1 MRYGF
6 CEIVQEAGIVRVL
19 VAMSAFLASGAL
31 GLGLAFSQIVSPAPA
46 GDVAAVPVISSAAPV
61 AKPAQQPT
69 SGAAAPATNSFAHGA
84 NGSAAQAAAAAAL
97 LSAPVAGAGASAA
110 ASTVAQSSTA
120 MNTPSMSAPM
130 AAAPMGEGTPPANAA
145 NSSGHRFPAYT
156 SANVDGPYIAIT
168 FDDGPN
174 PETTPKLLK
183 ILEARGIK
191 ATFFVVGTRASEN
204 PELLRRMAEAG
215 HEIGNHSWNHPQL
228 PKVSV
233 QEADRQISQT
243 SAAIHAAIG
252 KDPIY
257 LRPPYG
263 AMNNTLRKHI
273 EDKFGLAMVYWS
285 ADSLD
290 WKNRDTQ
297 SIYDKVMAQTRP
309 GGIILMHD
317 IHATT
322 VAAVPRV
329 VDALIAK
336 GYKFVTVSELI
347 AMNRPV
353 PRKEEVA
360 SLTPQPAR
368 KKPKPQAASA
378 SAKPASAASASSA
391 VAPRPAS
398 ATTKPRPPA
407 AVSTGT
413 SLF

>member
-1 MRYGF
+1 
-6 CEIVQEAGIVRVL
+6 
-19 VAMSAFLASGAL
+19 MSAFLASGAL
-31 GLGLAFSQIVSPAPA
+31 GLGLVFSQMVTPAPA
-46 GDVAAVPVISSAAPV
+46 GDVGTSPALSGAVMSNVPLAQAPLKLTQAQGSGVSANAATSSDPASRAAAAVAAQPAGATGMGAAAAPV
-61 AKPAQQPT
+61 PA
-69 SGAAAPATNSFAHGA
+69 ALAPATAPTPTTAGMQA
-84 NGSAAQAAAAAAL
+84 PAA
-97 LSAPVAGAGASAA
+97 
-110 ASTVAQSSTA
+110 
-120 MNTPSMSAPM
+120 M
-130 AAAPMGEGTPPANAA
+130 PAT
-145 NSSGHRFPAYT
+145 GHRFLAYT

-191 ATFFVVGTRASEN
+191 ATFFVVGMRASEN
-204 PELLRRMAEAG
+204 PEMLQRMVAAG

-228 PKVSV
+228 PKVSLAEV
-233 QEADRQISQT
+233 DRQLTQT

-263 AMNNTLRKHI
+263 AMTPALRRYI
-273 EDKFGLAMVYWS
+273 EDKYGLTMVYWS

-290 WKNRDTQ
+290 WKNRDAQ
-297 SIYDKVMAQTRP
+297 AIYDKVMAQTRP

-329 VDALIAK
+329 LDALLAK

-347 AMNRPV
+347 AMNKPV
-353 PRKEEVA
+353 PPKTVA
-360 SLTPQPAR
+360 ALAPAPVR
-368 KKPKPQAASA
+368 KKPKPQATPVSVAPVSVA
-378 SAKPASAASASSA
+378 PGSAKPAKPAGAAGT
-391 VAPRPAS
+391 VTRPAA
-398 ATTKPRPPA
+398 ATPA
-407 AVSTGT
+407 T